1 MFFFDYVYVSF
12 LSEISSTKANI
23 DVTTS
28 NLIDDEVVTTNIA
41 ADFFETT
48 MDVTSITDQIIETS
62 KDYNVETIDVSFM
75 SMSTGKCFR
84 T

>member
-1 MFFFDYVYVSF
+1 MT
-12 LSEISSTKANI
+12 ETNI
-23 DVTTS
+23 DVITS

-48 MDVTSITDQIIETS
+48 MDVTLITDQIIETS

-84 T
+84 E